1 MDKINDFDDFD
12 KSKYDR
18 ILTLKLPQ
26 LNSFAFT
33 LEKIM
38 HLYRKFARR
47 PNSLSKWKENHG
59 IKRLPQRIS
68 RRLHTI
74 ERQPHNPKRQHWE

>member
-1 MDKINDFDDFD
+1 MVARSYDPYTFHCTKMDKINDFDDFD

-38 HLYRKFARR
+38 HLYRKFAGRVALYSKKKAIRR
-47 PNSLSKWKENHG
+47 PNS
-59 IKRLPQRIS
+59 
-68 RRLHTI
+68 
-74 ERQPHNPKRQHWE
+74 